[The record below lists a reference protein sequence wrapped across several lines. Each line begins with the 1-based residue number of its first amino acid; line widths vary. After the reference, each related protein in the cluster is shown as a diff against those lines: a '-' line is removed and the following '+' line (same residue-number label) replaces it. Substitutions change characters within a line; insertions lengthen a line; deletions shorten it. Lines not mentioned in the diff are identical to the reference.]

1 MGEGTMIGARRRLP
15 PRRRIIIPGL
25 TRMFG
30 DPHPR
35 RRDRSGVDEPQTW
48 RPGLL
53 IWALTLLTGF
63 AVLLFL
69 VWLSWSIYVIV
80 HGEPSAL
87 PYDPDRRCAPLG
99 FTCGA
104 ISNVLTSVLLLAV
117 ASFFVLWRLFGL
129 LRRHRARAR
138 TTSRAPV
145 PRAGPNRAD
154 VGEAPPH
161 SDRCVGDP

>member
-1 MGEGTMIGARRRLP
+1 MIGARRRLP
-15 PRRRIIIPGL
+15 PRRRMVIPGL
-25 TRMFG
+25 TRMSG
-30 DPHPR
+30 GPHPR

-63 AVLLFL
+63 AVLLYV

-87 PYDPDRRCAPLG
+87 PFDPDRRCAPLG

-104 ISNVLTSVLLLAV
+104 ISKRAIRITAVECVHGAALTGGRGALP
-117 ASFFVLWRLFGL
+117 RQP
-129 LRRHRARAR
+129 RRAAFM
-138 TTSRAPV
+138 V
-145 PRAGPNRAD
+145 PG
-154 VGEAPPH
+154 
-161 SDRCVGDP
+161 